1 MKHVASIEV
10 LHDEQSYAELD
21 DARQNSMFFYFQA
34 WRQALVTVRFRNRQ
48 NAAADALLVTIKN
61 SGVSKRSL

>member
-1 MKHVASIEV
+1 MKHVASVEV
-10 LHDEQSYAELD
+10 LHNEQAMQSWTMPDKIEC
-21 DARQNSMFFYFQA
+21 FFQA
-34 WRQALVTVRFRNRQ
+34 WRQALVMVRFKNRQ